1 MAKKQIHPLID
12 EKDDETLKL
21 FNVKPSEAIKRYA
34 DTLRT
39 SNTDIDNK
47 IEVKKQLIQYL
58 KEDRQKTDNKIKQLE
73 KEIAEL
79 ETNKTTLADEMLNDY
94 KQAKEV
100 LDKRFESIEKD
111 IKNNKWGIKRM
122 EIKELEDI
130 AIKYRIPANVLLTDY
145 PRSRLE
151 KVLENYRKYS

>member
-1 MAKKQIHPLID
+1 MTKKQIHPLID

>member
-1 MAKKQIHPLID
+1 
-12 EKDDETLKL
+12 
-21 FNVKPSEAIKRYA
+21 
-34 DTLRT
+34 
-39 SNTDIDNK
+39 
-47 IEVKKQLIQYL
+47 
-58 KEDRQKTDNKIKQLE
+58 
-73 KEIAEL
+73 
-79 ETNKTTLADEMLNDY
+79 MLNDY